1 MSALVAVCNYEM
13 TYQLGDAKIFWE
25 KQNILECFMSLRKHM
40 LANKRRKIMYSVF
53 WQASFSVSVGCSIGL
68 YFSLFYS
75 FALYGP
81 GFKLPEE
88 QLTLLSFDKE
98 YTCSMK
104 LYNPNRLSVV
114 EWHSVTITLCN
125 PFLFECG

>member
-1 MSALVAVCNYEM
+1 MSP
-13 TYQLGDAKIFWE
+13 
-25 KQNILECFMSLRKHM
+25 RKHI
-40 LANKRRKIMYSVF
+40 LANKRRKIIYSVF
-53 WQASFSVSVGCSIGL
+53 WQVSFSISVGWSIGL
-68 YFSLFYS
+68 YLSLSYS

-88 QLTLLSFDKE
+88 QLTLLSLDKE
-98 YTCSMK
+98 YTCNMK

-114 EWHSVTITLCN
+114 EWHSVTFTLYN